1 MYSEFSH
8 SKIVCFVNTG
18 YFCPL
23 FLFIVY
29 FCANYKSYQMK
40 RFFIVLVFASSLS
53 FVACNGGT
61 TSPESTKENSQAP
74 ASNISNVIEL
84 TANDQLK
91 YDKNDLHVK
100 ANEKVTLTLKNIGTM
115 PKESMGHNFI
125 LLKDGV
131 DLPAFTKEAI
141 SAPEHIPASDP
152 AIIAHTRLLGPGE
165 SDTIEFTVPAGE
177 YTYICSFPG
186 HYTTMTGVLTAE

>member
-1 MYSEFSH
+1 M
-8 SKIVCFVNTG
+8 KR
-18 YFCPL
+18 
-23 FLFIVY
+23 LFIVLI
-29 FCANYKSYQMK
+29 S
-40 RFFIVLVFASSLS
+40 ASAFSLA
-53 FVACNGGT
+53 ACNGETKG
-61 TSPESTKENSQAP
+61 PESTKENSQAP
-74 ASNISNVIEL
+74 ASNISNVVEL

-131 DLPAFTKEAI
+131 DLAAFAKEAI

-152 AIIAHTRLLGPGE
+152 AIIAHTKLLGPGE

-186 HYTTMTGVLTAE
+186 HYMSMTGVLTAE

>member
-1 MYSEFSH
+1 M
-8 SKIVCFVNTG
+8 KR
-18 YFCPL
+18 
-23 FLFIVY
+23 LFIVLIS
-29 FCANYKSYQMK
+29 ASA
-40 RFFIVLVFASSLS
+40 FF
-53 FVACNGGT
+53 FVACNGET
-61 TSPESTKENSQAP
+61 KSPESTKENSPAP
-74 ASNISNVIEL
+74 ASNISNVVEL

-131 DLPAFTKEAI
+131 DLAAFAKEAI
-141 SAPEHIPASDP
+141 SAPEHIPSSDP
-152 AIIAHTRLLGPGE
+152 AIIAHTKLLGPGE
-165 SDTIEFTVPAGE
+165 SDTIVFTVPAGE

-186 HYTTMTGVLTAE
+186 HYMSMTGVLTAE